1 MKKRVIIDTETG
13 EILDELNKGDKIVRA
28 SSVEYLKTTVDMV
41 DFNDCKFIKLQH
53 SFMDYIDELTP
64 SELKITLNLMRY
76 IRYGTGKI
84 TYDNGKIMCTSDMAK
99 EFGINER
106 NIYKMLK
113 SLCDKEIIC
122 RGKEGKN
129 YVYYMNPFIC
139 LKGNRVSVDLIKMF
153 EKSKYNIKNEK
164 SK

>member
-64 SELKITLNLMRY
+64 SELKITLKLMRY
-76 IRYGTGKI
+76 I
-84 TYDNGKIMCTSDMAK
+84 
-99 EFGINER
+99 
-106 NIYKMLK
+106 
-113 SLCDKEIIC
+113 
-122 RGKEGKN
+122 
-129 YVYYMNPFIC
+129 
-139 LKGNRVSVDLIKMF
+139 
-153 EKSKYNIKNEK
+153 
-164 SK
+164 